1 MFTED
6 HKEVLAK
13 HRHHYNSLTT
23 LGFMRNVDKPVFDEL
38 QKVHN
43 EAIGVVHW
51 SSWCGECVAEMVRI
65 IYVNYDKQ
73 VQTEQTTTPTSLKR
87 RGNGK

>member
-1 MFTED
+1 MFTEE

-13 HRHHYNSLTT
+13 HRHLYESLTT

-43 EAIGVVHW
+43 EAIGIVHW

-65 IYVNYDKQ
+65 VYVNYDKE
-73 VQTEQTTTPTSLKR
+73 VASTTTGTPSPLKR
-87 RGNGK
+87 RR